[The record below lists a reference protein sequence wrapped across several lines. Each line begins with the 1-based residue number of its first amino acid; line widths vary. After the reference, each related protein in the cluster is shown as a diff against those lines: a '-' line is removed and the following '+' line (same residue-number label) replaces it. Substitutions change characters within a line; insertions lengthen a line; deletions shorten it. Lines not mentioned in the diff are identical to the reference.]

1 MVMKRIVVDSSI
13 VIEFL
18 RTGKGR
24 WLDLVSTVGQKRVTL
39 IVPVVVLGE
48 IWSGKSMK
56 SIKMRK
62 DVKETL
68 SVAEMIDLTK
78 KDAAL
83 AGELRRNFDIPMMDA
98 FVAACAMSHKA
109 YLSTLNTKD
118 FKKVKGL
125 KIHVA

>member
-1 MVMKRIVVDSSI
+1 MKRIVVDSSI

-18 RTGKGR
+18 RTGKGK
-24 WLDLVSTVGQKRVTL
+24 WLDLVGEVDQKRVTL

-78 KDAAL
+78 KDALL

-109 YLSTLNTKD
+109 YLSTLNIKD

-125 KIHVA
+125 KIYLG